1 MTTASL
7 PCDDHATTDRPWP
20 LQDIVAANNDS
31 VDAWYDYGCF
41 CLRMHDVPKASECLR
56 EAVSISATH
65 VPSLQVR

>member
-1 MTTASL
+1 M
-7 PCDDHATTDRPWP
+7 
-20 LQDIVAANNDS
+20 AANNDS